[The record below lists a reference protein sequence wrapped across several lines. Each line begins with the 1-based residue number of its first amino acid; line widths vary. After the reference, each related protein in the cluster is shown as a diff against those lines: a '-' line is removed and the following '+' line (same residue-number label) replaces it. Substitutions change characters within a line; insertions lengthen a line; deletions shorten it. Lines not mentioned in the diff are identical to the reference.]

1 MSGVFDKIVE
11 VLPSLPNELPRI
23 IKTERFRDESEADKL
38 VDDCDQ
44 IDLETSFDEDQVSL
58 PSRMSCVVRKPVFWV
73 SYQVQHKLDCIAAA
87 VW

>member
-23 IKTERFRDESEADKL
+23 IKTERSRDESEADKL

-44 IDLETSFDEDQVSL
+44 IDLETSFDEDQVSFT
-58 PSRMSCVVRKPVFWV
+58 PGMSRCL
-73 SYQVQHKLDCIAAA
+73 LDYRPGPTQTGLYSHRRWLEA
-87 VW
+87 